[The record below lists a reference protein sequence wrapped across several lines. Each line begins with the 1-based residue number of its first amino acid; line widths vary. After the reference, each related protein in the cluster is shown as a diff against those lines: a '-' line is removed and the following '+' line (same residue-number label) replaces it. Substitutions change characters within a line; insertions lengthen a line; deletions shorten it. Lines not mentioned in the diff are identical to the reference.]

1 MTVLNDLIS
10 VSIIGE
16 VNRQRGEECV
26 MMKMD
31 GVSLR
36 RIGAVLLV
44 ALAAVG
50 AFVLRAEAVTEVRML
65 EVTGTLERVEP
76 VEDGELLV
84 LKVDGKEASGPL
96 FSDCHFL
103 DERGTLVPKVEFLRR
118 YMKRY
123 VTAELDEAD
132 GVVYVCRV
140 KTGA

>member
-1 MTVLNDLIS
+1 MMTMFDL
-10 VSIIGE
+10 
-16 VNRQRGEECV
+16 
-26 MMKMD
+26 
-31 GVSLR
+31 SLR
-36 RIGAVLLV
+36 RVGTVMLV
-44 ALAAVG
+44 ALVAAG
-50 AFVLRAEAVTEVRML
+50 AFALRAEAVTEIPML

-76 VEDGELLV
+76 VESGELLV

-103 DERGTLVPKVEFLRR
+103 DERGTLIPKEEFLRR

-123 VTAELDEAD
+123 VTAELDETN

>member
-1 MTVLNDLIS
+1 
-10 VSIIGE
+10 
-16 VNRQRGEECV
+16 
-26 MMKMD
+26 MMRMD

-44 ALAAVG
+44 ALVAAG
-50 AFVLRAEAVTEVRML
+50 AFVLRAEAVTEIPML
-65 EVTGTLERVEP
+65 EVTGTLERVER
-76 VEDGELLV
+76 VRNGKEGEVLV
-84 LKVDGKEASGPL
+84 LVLNVEGKEASAPL

-103 DERGTLVPKVEFLRR
+103 DERGTLIPREDFFRR

-123 VTAELDEAD
+123 VTVELDEAN

>member
-1 MTVLNDLIS
+1 
-10 VSIIGE
+10 
-16 VNRQRGEECV
+16 
-26 MMKMD
+26 MMRMD

-44 ALAAVG
+44 ALVAAG
-50 AFVLRAEAVTEVRML
+50 AFVLRAEAVTEIPML

-76 VEDGELLV
+76 VEGGELLV

-103 DERGTLVPKVEFLRR
+103 DERGTLIPKVECLRR

-132 GVVYVCRV
+132 GVVHVCRV

>member
-1 MTVLNDLIS
+1 
-10 VSIIGE
+10 
-16 VNRQRGEECV
+16 

-36 RIGAVLLV
+36 RIGAVLLAAWAAAG
-44 ALAAVG
+44 AL
-50 AFVLRAEAVTEVRML
+50 VLRAGAEDPMLML

-76 VEDGELLV
+76 VEDGERLV
-84 LKVDGKEASGPL
+84 LNVNGKEASGPL

-103 DERGTLVPKVEFLRR
+103 DERGTLIPKEEFLRR

-123 VTAELDEAD
+123 VTVELSEAD
-132 GVVYVCRV
+132 GAVYVCRV

>member
-1 MTVLNDLIS
+1 
-10 VSIIGE
+10 
-16 VNRQRGEECV
+16 
-26 MMKMD
+26 MMRID

-103 DERGTLVPKVEFLRR
+103 DERGTLVPKEDFLRR
-118 YMKRY
+118 YMKRH
-123 VTAELDEAD
+123 VTVELDEAS
-132 GVVYVCRV
+132 GVVYVCRL

>member
-1 MTVLNDLIS
+1 
-10 VSIIGE
+10 
-16 VNRQRGEECV
+16 
-26 MMKMD
+26 MMRMGD
-31 GVSLR
+31 VSLR
-36 RIGAVLLV
+36 RVGTVLLV
-44 ALAAVG
+44 ALVAAG
-50 AFVLRAEAVTEVRML
+50 AFALRAEAVTEIPML

-76 VEDGELLV
+76 VEGGELLV

-103 DERGTLVPKVEFLRR
+103 DERGTLIPKEEFLRR

-123 VTAELDEAD
+123 VTAELDETN